1 MKPPVNCSAAAPPKE
16 LAVNKRFKKAVQS
29 VLRHKCAAIV
39 LAVLALSLLS
49 GSVAQAQALPK
60 ISIGVEPLQNPKDLS
75 VALQIVLLL
84 TVLSLAPSILIM
96 MTSFIRI
103 AVVLSFLRQAI
114 GTNQM
119 PPNQLII
126 ALALILTF
134 FIMTPVA
141 NQAYDQGLKPYLDG
155 QITQKDAFQK
165 GMEPIRTFMLKQVRE
180 KDLALFVKLSG
191 MERPQTKEDV
201 PNRVLIPGFVLSEL
215 RTSFQIAF
223 VIFIPFLV
231 IDMVVASVLMSM
243 GMLMLPPVMV
253 ALPFKILLFVLVD
266 GWYLIVKALV
276 ESFK

>member
-1 MKPPVNCSAAAPPKE
+1 MARRRKIRLIGMAAAS
-16 LAVNKRFKKAVQS
+16 L
-29 VLRHKCAAIV
+29 VLAIV
-39 LAVLALSLLS
+39 VFGVIGHAT
-49 GSVAQAQALPK
+49 AQAQSLPK
-60 ISIGVEPLQNPKDLS
+60 ISLGMEPSEDPKDLS

-84 TVLSLAPSILIM
+84 TVLTLAPSILVM

-114 GTNQM
+114 GSNQM

-134 FIMTPVA
+134 FVMAPVA
-141 NQAYDQGLKPYLDG
+141 NQAYDQGLKPYMDG
-155 QITQKDAFQK
+155 KISQQEAFDQ
-165 GMEPIRTFMLKQVRE
+165 GMQPVRAFMLKQVRE

-191 MERPQTKEDV
+191 MEQPQNKDDIPTRLLV
-201 PNRVLIPGFVLSEL
+201 PGFVLSEL
-215 RTSFQIAF
+215 RTAFQIAF
-223 VIFIPFLV
+223 VVFIPFLI

>member
-1 MKPPVNCSAAAPPKE
+1 MLL
-16 LAVNKRFKKAVQS
+16 LAVVVFGIIGHAS
-29 VLRHKCAAIV
+29 
-39 LAVLALSLLS
+39 
-49 GSVAQAQALPK
+49 AQAQALPK
-60 ISIGVEPLQNPKDLS
+60 ISLGVEPSDEPKDLS

-84 TVLSLAPSILIM
+84 TVLTLAPSILVM

-134 FIMTPVA
+134 FIMAPVA
-141 NQAYDQGLKPYLDG
+141 NQAYDQGLKPYMDG
-155 QITQKDAFQK
+155 KISQQEAFDQ
-165 GMEPIRTFMLKQVRE
+165 GMQPIRAFMLKQVRE

-191 MERPQTKEDV
+191 MEQPQNKDDIPT
-201 PNRVLIPGFVLSEL
+201 RLLIPGFVLSEL
-215 RTSFQIAF
+215 RTAFQIAF
-223 VIFIPFLV
+223 VVFIPFLI

-243 GMLMLPPVMV
+243 GMLMLPPIMV

-276 ESFK
+276 ESFR

>member
-1 MKPPVNCSAAAPPKE
+1 MTLLHKSA
-16 LAVNKRFKKAVQS
+16 LT
-29 VLRHKCAAIV
+29 HKLFRIALLGMILIV
-39 LAVLALSLLS
+39 VFGATS
-49 GSVAQAQALPK
+49 QAQTALPK
-60 ISIGVEPLQNPKDLS
+60 ISLGVEPSEDPNDLS
-75 VALQIVLLL
+75 VALQVVLML
-84 TVLSLAPSILIM
+84 TVLTLAPSILVM

-134 FIMTPVA
+134 FVMSPVA
-141 NQAYDQGLKPYLDG
+141 NKAYEQGLKPYFDG
-155 QITQKDAFQK
+155 EITQEAAFEN
-165 GMEPIRTFMLKQVRE
+165 GMEPIRSFMLKQVRE

-191 MERPQTKEDV
+191 MEQPKNKDDIPTRL
-201 PNRVLIPGFVLSEL
+201 LIPGFVISEL
-215 RTSFQIAF
+215 RTAFQIAF
-223 VIFIPFLV
+223 VVFIPFLI

-243 GMLMLPPVMV
+243 GMLMLPPIMV

-276 ESFK
+276 ESFG

>member
-1 MKPPVNCSAAAPPKE
+1 MMPRENYSAAAPAKE
-16 LAVNKRFKKAVQS
+16 PAVNSCFLSLPSA
-29 VLRHKCAAIV
+29 VLRHKWAAAL
-39 LAVLALSLLS
+39 LAVLALALLA
-49 GSVAQAQALPK
+49 GSTAQAQSLPK

-103 AVVLSFLRQAI
+103 VVVLSFLRQAI
-114 GTNQM
+114 GTSQM
-119 PPNQLII
+119 PPNQIVI

-134 FIMTPVA
+134 FIMAPVA

-155 QITQKDAFQK
+155 KITQPEAFK
-165 GMEPIRTFMLKQVRE
+165 NGMEPIRTFMLKQVRE

-191 MERPQTKEDV
+191 MQRPQNQEDI

>member
-1 MKPPVNCSAAAPPKE
+1 MNRRCNLEHLRGPVIFAA
-16 LAVNKRFKKAVQS
+16 VM
-29 VLRHKCAAIV
+29 II
-39 LAVLALSLLS
+39 LL
-49 GSVAQAQALPK
+49 GIIGTATAQAQALPK
-60 ISIGVEPLQNPKDLS
+60 ISVGVEPSDDASDLS
-75 VALQIVLLL
+75 VALQIVLML
-84 TVLSLAPSILIM
+84 TVLTLAPSILVM

-134 FIMTPVA
+134 FIMAPVG
-141 NQAYDQGLKPYLDG
+141 NQAYEAGLKPYLDG
-155 QITQKDAFQK
+155 EITQEQAFES
-165 GMEPIRTFMLKQVRE
+165 GMQPVRAFMLKQVRE

-191 MERPQTKEDV
+191 MEQPKNIDDV
-201 PNRVLIPGFVLSEL
+201 PTRLLIPGFVISEL
-215 RTSFQIAF
+215 RTAFQIAF
-223 VIFIPFLV
+223 VVFIPFLI

-243 GMLMLPPVMV
+243 GMLMLPPIMV

-276 ESFK
+276 ESFR

>member
-1 MKPPVNCSAAAPPKE
+1 VN
-16 LAVNKRFKKAVQS
+16 NRFVPFINDL
-29 VLRHKCAAIV
+29 LRHKWAAVV
-39 LAVLALSLLS
+39 LAVLVLVLLA
-49 GSVAQAQALPK
+49 GSAAQAQTLPK
-60 ISIGVEPLQNPKDLS
+60 ISIGMEPLQNPKDLS

-103 AVVLSFLRQAI
+103 VVVLSFLRQAI
-114 GTNQM
+114 GTSQM
-119 PPNQLII
+119 PPNQIVI

-134 FIMTPVA
+134 FIMMPVA

-155 QITQKDAFQK
+155 KITQQEAFK
-165 GMEPIRTFMLKQVRE
+165 SGMEPVRTFMLKQVRE

-191 MERPQTKEDV
+191 MERPQNQQDI

>member
-1 MKPPVNCSAAAPPKE
+1 MRTLLRLPAFSRTTAA
-16 LAVNKRFKKAVQS
+16 LLIMVV
-29 VLRHKCAAIV
+29 IG
-39 LAVLALSLLS
+39 ALCGVTS
-49 GSVAQAQALPK
+49 AQAQVIPK
-60 ISIGVEPLQNPKDLS
+60 ISLGVEPAKDAKDIS

-84 TVLSLAPSILIM
+84 TVLTLAPSILVM

-119 PPNQLII
+119 PPNQLLI

-134 FIMTPVA
+134 FIMSPVA
-141 NQAYDQGLKPYLDG
+141 DQAYRDGLKPYLDG
-155 QITQKDAFQK
+155 KITQSEAFDK
-165 GMEPIRTFMLKQVRE
+165 GMQPIRHFMLKQVRE

-191 MERPQTKEDV
+191 MEQPKNENDIPTRL
-201 PNRVLIPGFVLSEL
+201 LIPGFVLSEL

-223 VIFIPFLV
+223 VVFIPFLI

>member
-1 MKPPVNCSAAAPPKE
+1 MNRPYNFRKLRGLIFLATMVIFLLGIAGAAT
-16 LAVNKRFKKAVQS
+16 V
-29 VLRHKCAAIV
+29 
-39 LAVLALSLLS
+39 
-49 GSVAQAQALPK
+49 QAQVLPK
-60 ISIGVEPLQNPKDLS
+60 ISVGVEPSQDASDLS
-75 VALQIVLLL
+75 VALQIVLML
-84 TVLSLAPSILIM
+84 TVLTLAPSILVM

-134 FIMTPVA
+134 FIMAPVA
-141 NQAYDQGLKPYLDG
+141 NEAYDTGLKPYMDG
-155 QITQKDAFQK
+155 KISQEQAFES
-165 GMEPIRTFMLKQVRE
+165 GMKPIRAFMLKQVRE

-191 MERPQTKEDV
+191 MEQPKNVDDV
-201 PNRVLIPGFVLSEL
+201 PTRLLIPGFVISEL
-215 RTSFQIAF
+215 RTAFQIAF
-223 VIFIPFLV
+223 VVFLPFLI

-243 GMLMLPPVMV
+243 GMLMLPPIMV

>member
-1 MKPPVNCSAAAPPKE
+1 MRKLPRLPAFRRTMTALLIMVVVGTLCGAA
-16 LAVNKRFKKAVQS
+16 S
-29 VLRHKCAAIV
+29 
-39 LAVLALSLLS
+39 
-49 GSVAQAQALPK
+49 AQAQAIPK
-60 ISIGVEPLQNPKDLS
+60 ISLGVEPAKDAKDLS

-84 TVLSLAPSILIM
+84 TVLTLAPSILVM

-119 PPNQLII
+119 PPNQLLI

-134 FIMTPVA
+134 FIMSPVA
-141 NQAYDQGLKPYLDG
+141 DQAYRDGLKPYLDG
-155 QITQKDAFQK
+155 KITQSEAFDK
-165 GMEPIRTFMLKQVRE
+165 GMQPIRHFMLKQVRE

-191 MERPQTKEDV
+191 MEQPKNEADIPTRL
-201 PNRVLIPGFVLSEL
+201 LIPGFVLSEL

-223 VIFIPFLV
+223 VVFIPFLI

>member
-1 MKPPVNCSAAAPPKE
+1 MRDGVGGGYSNSSA
-16 LAVNKRFKKAVQS
+16 QT
-29 VLRHKCAAIV
+29 
-39 LAVLALSLLS
+39 
-49 GSVAQAQALPK
+49 LPK
-60 ISIGVEPLQNPKDLS
+60 ISVGLEPAENAKDLS

-84 TVLSLAPSILIM
+84 TVLTLAPSILVM

-134 FIMTPVA
+134 FIMAPVA
-141 NQAYDQGLKPYLDG
+141 NKAYDAGLKPYLDG
-155 QITQKDAFQK
+155 EINQQEAFEE
-165 GMEPIRTFMLKQVRE
+165 GMQPIRAFMLKQVRE

-191 MERPQTKEDV
+191 MERPKNKDDV
-201 PNRVLIPGFVLSEL
+201 PTRLLIPGFVLSEL
-215 RTSFQIAF
+215 RTAFQIAF
-223 VIFIPFLV
+223 VVFIPFLI

-243 GMLMLPPVMV
+243 GMLMLPPIMV

-266 GWYLIVKALV
+266 GWRLVVKTLV
-276 ESFK
+276 TSFA

>member
-1 MKPPVNCSAAAPPKE
+1 VNSCFLSLPSA
-16 LAVNKRFKKAVQS
+16 
-29 VLRHKCAAIV
+29 VLRHKWAAAL
-39 LAVLALSLLS
+39 LAVLALALLA
-49 GSVAQAQALPK
+49 GSTAQAQSLPK

-103 AVVLSFLRQAI
+103 VVVLSFLRQAI
-114 GTNQM
+114 GTSQM
-119 PPNQLII
+119 PPNQIVI

-134 FIMTPVA
+134 FIMAPVA

-155 QITQKDAFQK
+155 KITQPEAFK
-165 GMEPIRTFMLKQVRE
+165 NGMEPIRPFMLKQVRE

-191 MERPQTKEDV
+191 MQRPQNQEDI